1 MGLFNSANGKHAKAA
16 FAARLLAS
24 AALPVVAG
32 TFALGVA
39 PALAQEATRSFN
51 IPAQPLDTALNVFGR
66 QSGLQVSL
74 AASTSRGVTARPV
87 SGSLTP
93 QQALSQLLSG
103 TGIPF
108 RISNGT
114 AIVGE
119 AGGSAAVGGGG
130 VAADGS
136 IVLDTI
142 TIEGQGI
149 GQGGVAETVIGPQQ
163 LERINPTDLGDV
175 FREQPGVQVGSSLPA
190 SQKVYVNGIEETN
203 LAVSIDGSRQ
213 NNKVFHHNATNV
225 IDPALLRAVAVDA
238 GVAPADAGPGAL
250 AGSIAYETK
259 NAHDLLL
266 DGKSIGALVSSTYNF
281 NSNTVTTG
289 LAAYGVHNGLE
300 ILGYLNFG
308 KGDNF
313 TAGNGNEVDGTG
325 TDLISGLGK
334 IAYEFESGDRFELSH
349 DRVLDDAERP
359 FRANA
364 GAVVTG
370 KNEPDTR
377 NYRLERQNTVFTYT
391 DTTPEGWW
399 DPKIVLAYSATDVT
413 VPVFLRDGSSYEDT
427 GMTSSLNGKAENKF
441 AFDIGSVTAGL
452 DFYSDKAKL
461 HDPYEPGTEK
471 ARNIGLYAQARLE
484 PWEKTRLSF
493 GARADHQRF
502 TGVDDSDFDNSGL
515 SANISGEYDL
525 TDYLTAKAGF
535 SHVSAGVPLAENFIM
550 NPGWQYG
557 DEGPEPV
564 TANNYFLGLEAKH
577 EGFTVEGSVFRT
589 SINNARMALW
599 NYTANI
605 QAPFPGALPA
615 LRSREVE
622 SQGFEI
628 GAGYDWL
635 TGYVKVKYAHIDVD
649 IDGKPADSD
658 SGNYL
663 ATPVGNII
671 TLVAAHTFADW
682 GLTVG
687 GDVEI
692 APKYQVYDAYEI
704 VNLFAEYK
712 PEQMPNFTFRAEV
725 QNLFDEEY
733 SSRATYGQEFPNVT
747 PLYEPGRSF
756 LLSAKATF

>member
-1 MGLFNSANGKHAKAA
+1 MGLFISANGRHAKAA

-24 AALPVVAG
+24 AALPLLAG
-32 TFALGVA
+32 TFTLGVI
-39 PALAQEATRSFN
+39 PAVAQEAARSFN
-51 IPAQPLDTALNVFGR
+51 IPAQPLDAALNVFGR

-74 AASTSRGVTARPV
+74 ASSTSRGVTARPV

-119 AGGSAAVGGGG
+119 AGGNAAVGGGG

-163 LERINPTDLGDV
+163 LERINPTDLADV
-175 FREQPGVQVGSSLPA
+175 FRDEPGVQVGSSLPA

-289 LAAYGVHNGLE
+289 LAAYGVHNGME

-313 TAGNGNEVDGTG
+313 TAGNGDEVEGTE

-334 IAYEFESGDRFELSH
+334 VAYEFESGDRFELSH
-349 DRVLDDAERP
+349 DRVLDDAPRP

-364 GAVVTG
+364 GFVDTG
-370 KNEPDTR
+370 RPWEPKVRD
-377 NYRLERQNTVFTYT
+377 YRLERQNTVFTYT

-399 DPKIVLAYSATDVT
+399 DPKVVLAYGATDVT
-413 VPVFLRDGSSYEDT
+413 VPVFLRDGSTYDVT
-427 GMTSSLNGKAENKF
+427 GMTSTFNGKVENKF
-441 AFDIGSVTAGL
+441 ALDMGSVTAGV
-452 DFYSDKAKL
+452 DFYSDKARL
-461 HDPYEPGTEK
+461 HDLSEPGIEK

-535 SHVSAGVPLAENFIM
+535 SHVWAGIPLAENFII
-550 NPGWQYG
+550 NPNWVYG
-557 DEGPEPV
+557 PDGPEPV
-564 TANNYFLGLEAKH
+564 TANNYILGLEANY

-589 SINNARMALW
+589 DINNARVPRY
-599 NYTANI
+599 N
-605 QAPFPGALPA
+605 QAAGGPLFA
-615 LRSREVE
+615 REVY
-622 SQGFEI
+622 SRGFEI

-649 IDGKPADSD
+649 IDGHPADSD
-658 SGNYL
+658 SGNYI

-671 TLVAAHTFADW
+671 TIVAAHTFADW

-692 APKYQVYDAYEI
+692 APEYDHVAVGYKPYPAYEI